1 MAGTVSTAVAAVRHR
16 PVAAVVDG
24 IGIGTGIGIG
34 LGRRRS
40 QDRQRGVPL
49 GIAAAL
55 REEGE
60 AVEAAE
66 AVEAVAF
73 VQALGH
79 RLGSWQ
85 LVAGQG

>member
-60 AVEAAE
+60 AVEA
-66 AVEAVAF
+66 VEAVAF
-73 VQALGH
+73 AQALGH